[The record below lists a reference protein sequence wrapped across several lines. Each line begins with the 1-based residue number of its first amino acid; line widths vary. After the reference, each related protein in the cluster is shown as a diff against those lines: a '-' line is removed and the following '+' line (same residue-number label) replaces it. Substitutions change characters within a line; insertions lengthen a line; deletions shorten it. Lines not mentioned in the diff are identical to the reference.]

1 MSIFKNYF
9 RQASRVFF
17 RQAILIGCV
26 GFVSLGGNEADAAT
40 GDSARASNLTELRI
54 TDKINFPLPPG
65 QWEVVQKEDVKLCDT
80 SAGIKCRQPSD
91 GRVFVLANRELNNPI
106 VGIVFRHSYMPVSK
120 GWTNRWCYGQSGPL
134 ADEFDTSPNHLLNIC
149 TYALNPSG
157 LKSDPTWTV
166 LGEGLTQFGDDIY
179 SLQLLDTLVHRMNA
193 RYFRV
198 QVFLRR
204 QTPDLTGT
212 LDDSL
217 IKGWNRAYISAASE
231 SLLNNARVQ
240 NMSEFALKYAPV
252 NRADFDFE
260 GAVGTASGPKTSPA
274 EKKIKELRATL
285 EIVRDIQGEQSDL
298 YQQLSAE
305 IKSAES
311 SLVSN
316 SSKIYS
322 DAINKP
328 PPNTEP
334 TVVDQALATAQP
346 DSAALLIL
354 GQREEQE
361 KLRLAQIAQAAEEA
375 EKREQQQIAARQ
387 REEQEKLRLAQIA
400 QAAEEAEKREQ
411 LARARESERIRKR
424 ENLQKVQSIE
434 DQLKRLQSALASLKS
449 QRSEEASATT
459 AAPSPPVAKARYALI
474 IGNASYKNV
483 GALNNSVKDA
493 EAFADALTG
502 VGFRVSL
509 HRDLGRMPLKKAVED
524 FRNEVPNGAEVVFYY
539 AGHGVQFGVENY
551 LLPVDVT
558 AQSAKA
564 VTENSIGLS
573 EVLGGLADKNLKF
586 TLAVI
591 DACRD
596 NPFQSVGEKYAARG
610 VKVPKEIEQTMAATG
625 VVPNNTAG
633 VGQMVIYSASA
644 GQQALDSLGPDDPD
658 PNGLFTRI
666 FLKEMLQPDVTID
679 RIVRQVKKDV
689 ARLAKSVNHNQVPA
703 LYDQTVAEFYF
714 TQE

>member
-40 GDSARASNLTELRI
+40 GDSTRASNLTELRI

-80 SAGIKCRQPSD
+80 RFGIKCHQPSD
-91 GRVFVLANRELNNPI
+91 GRVFVLANRELNNPV
-106 VGIVFRHSYMPVSK
+106 VGIVFRHSYRPVSR
-120 GWTNRWCYGQSGPL
+120 WWNNRWCYGRSAPL
-134 ADEFDTSPNHLLNIC
+134 GDEFDTSPNNIVNIC
-149 TYALNPSG
+149 TDALDPSG

-166 LGEGLTQFGDDIY
+166 FREALSQFSDDIY

-212 LDDSL
+212 LGDSL

-298 YQQLSAE
+298 YKQLSAE

-334 TVVDQALATAQP
+334 TVVDQTLATVQP

-354 GQREEQE
+354 G
-361 KLRLAQIAQAAEEA
+361 
-375 EKREQQQIAARQ
+375 Q

-459 AAPSPPVAKARYALI
+459 AAPSPPVGKARYALI

>member
-9 RQASRVFF
+9 PQISRVFF

-26 GFVSLGGNEADAAT
+26 GFVSLGVNKADAAT
-40 GDSARASNLTELRI
+40 GDSGRASNLTELRI
-54 TDKINFPLPPG
+54 TDKIIFPLPPG
-65 QWEVVQKEDVKLCDT
+65 QWEVVQKEDVKFCDT
-80 SAGIKCRQPSD
+80 RSGINCRQPSD
-91 GRVFVLANRELNNPI
+91 GRVFVLANRELNSPV

-179 SLQLLDTLVHRMNA
+179 SLQLLDTLVHRMGA
-193 RYFRV
+193 RYFKV

-212 LDDSL
+212 LGDSL
-217 IKGWNRAYISAASE
+217 IKGWNRAYIRAVSE
-231 SLLNNARVQ
+231 SLLNNVRVQ
-240 NMSEFALKYAPV
+240 NISEFALKYSPV

-354 GQREEQE
+354 G
-361 KLRLAQIAQAAEEA
+361 
-375 EKREQQQIAARQ
+375 Q

-714 TQE
+714 TQ

>member
-106 VGIVFRHSYMPVSK
+106 VGIVFRHSYRPVST
-120 GWTNRWCYGQSGPL
+120 WWNNRWCYGRSAPL
-134 ADEFDTSPNHLLNIC
+134 GDEFDTSPNNILNIC
-149 TYALNPSG
+149 TDALNASG

-166 LGEGLTQFGDDIY
+166 VREALSQFSDDIY

-240 NMSEFALKYAPV
+240 NLSEFALKYAPV

-354 GQREEQE
+354 G
-361 KLRLAQIAQAAEEA
+361 
-375 EKREQQQIAARQ
+375 Q

-714 TQE
+714 TQ